1 MPRPVY
7 DFGPRRRRR
16 SLLPTILILLLV
28 LVVGVLVYASTV
40 DTEVPVGPI
49 EQDVT
54 NEVLAQ

>member
-1 MPRPVY
+1 
-7 DFGPRRRRR
+7 
-16 SLLPTILILLLV
+16 LLLILLV
-28 LVVGVLVYASTV
+28 LIIGLLVYASTV

>member
-16 SLLPTILILLLV
+16 SPLPTILILLLV
-28 LVVGVLVYASTV
+28 LLVGTLVYASTI
-40 DTEVPVGPI
+40 DTEVPVAKI

-54 NEVLAQ
+54 NEVLAN